1 MKSFAPYADP
11 FSRDTDKICGMITLS
26 TAAGRSPYV
35 RNSHA
40 TSFGR
45 SSNSTVMSRL
55 ISNPSRDGNS
65 TNWFSTNDSEEAG
78 AAGDAEGT
86 ATESDTLIP
95 AFLSP
100 AAIFVAAEASLPSRM
115 PELDSDCM

>member
-1 MKSFAPYADP
+1 
-11 FSRDTDKICGMITLS
+11 MITLS

-40 TSFGR
+40 MSFGS

-65 TNWFSTNDSEEAG
+65 TNWFSTNDSEAG
-78 AAGDAEGT
+78 AWDGAGGAISSIST
-86 ATESDTLIP
+86 S
-95 AFLSP
+95 
-100 AAIFVAAEASLPSRM
+100 AAS
-115 PELDSDCM
+115 